1 MNQRRRS
8 RLSPRFI
15 ARRLRRIL
23 FYRAQ
28 PTACWAALAIYLFL
42 SLGIQL
48 PLPVSKKSD
57 QPYPC
62 MNHPC
67 GCASAEQ
74 CWRHCCCTTLEQ
86 RLAWARE
93 NHVTPPAYALT
104 EARARGIDWES
115 YCAVGAEH
123 ESRICRDGEE
133 ELADCH
139 PRDCHE
145 VHHGDVQRTCS
156 HPQNTPV
163 APPRGIVW
171 IAALACQGSDLNWVG
186 LSVSLPP
193 PAETQLTGPP
203 NNAQRLFLPAEQ
215 FSSIS
220 FAPPTPPPRSLTA

>member
-1 MNQRRRS
+1 MNQRHRS
-8 RLSPRFI
+8 RFFQLFVS
-15 ARRLRRIL
+15 RRVRRIL
-23 FYRAQ
+23 FRRAQ
-28 PTACWAALAIYLFL
+28 AAARWTALGIYLFL

-48 PLPVSKKSD
+48 PLAVAKKSG

-93 NHVTPPAYALT
+93 HHVTPPDYALAD
-104 EARARGIDWES
+104 ARARGIDWET

-133 ELADCH
+133 QPANCRQH
-139 PRDCHE
+139 VCHE
-145 VHHGDVQRTCS
+145 EHRGQ
-156 HPQNTPV
+156 PQNGSSQHEDAPA
-163 APPRGIVW
+163 APPQGVVW
-171 IAALACQGSDLNWVG
+171 IAALACQGSDLNWSG
-186 LSVSLPP
+186 QTVSIPP
-193 PAETQLTGPP
+193 PAEAQLADSP
-203 NNAQRLFLPAEQ
+203 NMAEQLSVPTEQ

-220 FAPPTPPPRSLTA
+220 FAPTTPPPRSAAI